1 MKKRTAVLLLGLVF
15 SISLFGGCGK
25 SKEATEAAN
34 ESEATEKEGTGETP
48 PEDLKNTDEEEE
60 KEQEKP
66 QEEPKGRVGVLLPSE
81 ETDEKWAED
90 AEVLKEELNADGY
103 EAEICY
109 AGEDTSLQVSQIQEL
124 LDEEVSALII
134 APSDPYGLADV
145 LSEAKEKS
153 IPVFSYDTLIMNT
166 DAVKY
171 YVTFDMRK
179 IGQMIGENI
188 VKAKDLEKAREN
200 KESYNIEFL
209 MGSPDE
215 SHALFLYNG
224 IMEVLQS
231 YFDDGTLVC
240 QSQKT
245 SFDDTAVMRWSAGT
259 AEADL
264 GEILDS
270 FYESGETLDILCTA
284 SDDFAYGALG
294 VLEGRDILPGSE
306 EMPYIT
312 GLGSK
317 AEVVKKVASE
327 EIGFTVFL
335 DRRTLAED
343 CAKMVLTYLGGE
355 KPEVTD
361 YEQYDNGKKII
372 GTYTCDG
379 EVIDKDNYEMLIDN
393 GYYTEEEIQPEP
405 TVTEKP
411 TVTEEPTETPDPT
424 VTEEPTEAPG
434 PTAAEKPTETPEPTE
449 KPTLLKRAD

>member
-1 MKKRTAVLLLGLVF
+1 MKKKTAMLLLGVSLAL
-15 SISLFGGCGK
+15 SLFAGCGK

-48 PEDLKNTDEEEE
+48 PVELKNTEEEE
-60 KEQEKP
+60 KEKDEP
-66 QEEPKGRVGVLLPSE
+66 EEEPKGKVGILLPSD
-81 ETDEKWAED
+81 ETDEKWMAD
-90 AEVLKEELNADGY
+90 AEILEEELNGDGY
-103 EAEICY
+103 DVEICY
-109 AGEDTSLQVSQIQEL
+109 AGEDTSLQVSQIQEFL
-124 LDEEVSALII
+124 EEEASALIV
-134 APSDPYGLADV
+134 APSDPYGLEDV
-145 LSEAKEKS
+145 LSEAKEKT

-171 YVTFDMRK
+171 YVTFDLRK

-188 VKAKDLEKAREN
+188 VKAKELDKARESH
-200 KESYNIEFL
+200 ESYNIEFL

-215 SHALFLYNG
+215 SHSLFLYNG

-231 YFDDGTLVC
+231 YFDDGTLVS

-245 SFDDTAVMRWSAGT
+245 SFDDTSVMRWSTGT
-259 AEADL
+259 AETKL
-264 GEILDS
+264 GEILDG
-270 FYESGETLDILCTA
+270 FYQNGEKLDILCTA

-294 VLEGRDILPGSE
+294 VLEGRGILPGSE

-317 AEVVKKVASE
+317 SEVVKKLASE

-361 YEQYDNGKKII
+361 YEQYDNGRKII
-372 GTYTCDG
+372 GTYTCEG
-379 EVIDKDNYEMLIDN
+379 EIIDKDNYEMLIDN
-393 GYYTEEEIQPEP
+393 GYYEEEEIQPELTVTSTPSETPEP
-405 TVTEKP
+405 TVIS
-411 TVTEEPTETPDPT
+411 
-424 VTEEPTEAPG
+424 EPTEAPDL
-434 PTAAEKPTETPEPTE
+434 TEAPEPTK
-449 KPTLLKRAD
+449 KPTLLKRAK

>member
-1 MKKRTAVLLLGLVF
+1 MKKKTAMLLLGVSLAL
-15 SISLFGGCGK
+15 SLFAGCGK

-48 PEDLKNTDEEEE
+48 PVELKNTEEEEEEE
-60 KEQEKP
+60 KEKDEP
-66 QEEPKGRVGVLLPSE
+66 EEEPKGKVGILLPSD
-81 ETDEKWAED
+81 ETDEKWMAD
-90 AEVLKEELNADGY
+90 AEILEEELNGAGY
-103 EAEICY
+103 DVEICY
-109 AGEDTSLQVSQIQEL
+109 AGEDTSLQVSQIQEFL
-124 LDEEVSALII
+124 EEEASALIV
-134 APSDPYGLADV
+134 APSDPYGLEDV
-145 LSEAKEKS
+145 LSEAKEKT

-171 YVTFDMRK
+171 YVTFDLRK

-188 VKAKDLEKAREN
+188 VKAKELDKAREN
-200 KESYNIEFL
+200 HESYNIEFL

-215 SHALFLYNG
+215 SHSLFLYNG

-231 YFDDGTLVC
+231 YFDDGTLVS

-245 SFDDTAVMRWSAGT
+245 SFDDTSVMRWSTGT
-259 AEADL
+259 AETKL
-264 GEILDS
+264 GEILDG
-270 FYESGETLDILCTA
+270 FYQNGEKLDILCTA

-294 VLEGRDILPGSE
+294 VLEGREILPGSE

-317 AEVVKKVASE
+317 SEVVKKLASE

-361 YEQYDNGKKII
+361 YEQYDNGRKII
-372 GTYTCDG
+372 GTYTCEG
-379 EVIDKDNYEMLIDN
+379 EIIDKDNYEMLIDN
-393 GYYTEEEIQPEP
+393 GYYEEEEIQPEP
-405 TVTEKP
+405 TVIS
-411 TVTEEPTETPDPT
+411 
-424 VTEEPTEAPG
+424 EPTEAP
-434 PTAAEKPTETPEPTE
+434 ELTEAPEPTK
-449 KPTLLKRAD
+449 KPTLLKRAK

>member
-1 MKKRTAVLLLGLVF
+1 MKKKTAMLLLGVSLAL
-15 SISLFGGCGK
+15 SLFAGCGK

-48 PEDLKNTDEEEE
+48 PVELKNTEEEEE
-60 KEQEKP
+60 KEKDEP
-66 QEEPKGRVGVLLPSE
+66 EEEPKGKVGILLPSD
-81 ETDEKWAED
+81 ETDEKWMAD
-90 AEVLKEELNADGY
+90 AEILEEELNGDGY
-103 EAEICY
+103 DVEICY
-109 AGEDTSLQVSQIQEL
+109 AGEDTSLQVSQIQEFL
-124 LDEEVSALII
+124 EEASALIV
-134 APSDPYGLADV
+134 APSDPYGLEDV
-145 LSEAKEKS
+145 LSEAKEKT

-171 YVTFDMRK
+171 YVTFDLRK

-188 VKAKDLEKAREN
+188 VKAKELDKAREN
-200 KESYNIEFL
+200 HESYNIEFL

-215 SHALFLYNG
+215 SHSLFLYNG

-231 YFDDGTLVC
+231 YFDDGTLVS

-245 SFDDTAVMRWSAGT
+245 SFDDTSVMRWSTGT
-259 AEADL
+259 AETKL
-264 GEILDS
+264 GEILDG
-270 FYESGETLDILCTA
+270 FYQNGEKLDILCTA

-294 VLEGRDILPGSE
+294 VLEGRGILPGSE

-317 AEVVKKVASE
+317 SEVVKKLASE

-361 YEQYDNGKKII
+361 YEQYDNGRKII
-372 GTYTCDG
+372 GTYTCEG
-379 EVIDKDNYEMLIDN
+379 EIIDKDNYEMLIDN
-393 GYYTEEEIQPEP
+393 GYYEEEEIQPEP
-405 TVTEKP
+405 TVTSTPSETPEP
-411 TVTEEPTETPDPT
+411 TVIS
-424 VTEEPTEAPG
+424 EPTEAPDL
-434 PTAAEKPTETPEPTE
+434 TEAPEPTK
-449 KPTLLKRAD
+449 KPTLLKRAK